1 LMKQTHGNSI
11 SFLPEPLKLYA
22 SDCFVLLGQYTD
34 ALEFFPLPSI
44 GSRSSMATDS
54 LLSLKLVTGNK
65 IAGRDV
71 LTLCGP
77 KVTEFG
83 IKHLESVLAQADIL
97 LESLWN
103 TARIDLIAEWAKD
116 SHQCPY
122 QVGIGSRYVYHLT
135 KKVALQA
142 YFFSNNQRATEFAAN
157 VTREAENRVRQQLG
171 IANVGEGWIAETQLY
186 YEVKNAFPDR
196 EVQQHASPEWLGR
209 QHLDIFI
216 PEECVAIEYQGAQ
229 HDQPVAYF
237 GGYEAFE
244 KNQKRDERKR
254 RLCKKHGIRLIYV
267 RPGYALQNVIE
278 EIKSSRSMEMRA

>member
-1 LMKQTHGNSI
+1 MDDNNSLEGLELPVDDIYLQWLEANSFSQPIKLLFGKLPYIWQDYIDTSNTKRLVEFTSQLLLMKQTHGNSI

-44 GSRSSMATDS
+44 GSRSSTATDS

-83 IKHLESVLAQADIL
+83 KKHLESVLAQADVQ

-103 TARIDLIAEWAKD
+103 TTRVDLIAEWAKG

-122 QVGIGSRYVYHLT
+122 QVGIGSRYVYYLT
-135 KKVALQA
+135 KNGMCQ
-142 YFFSNNQRATEFAAN
+142 
-157 VTREAENRVRQQLG
+157 
-171 IANVGEGWIAETQLY
+171 
-186 YEVKNAFPDR
+186 
-196 EVQQHASPEWLGR
+196 
-209 QHLDIFI
+209 
-216 PEECVAIEYQGAQ
+216 
-229 HDQPVAYF
+229 
-237 GGYEAFE
+237 
-244 KNQKRDERKR
+244 
-254 RLCKKHGIRLIYV
+254 
-267 RPGYALQNVIE
+267 
-278 EIKSSRSMEMRA
+278 